1 MTSALRLIRQ
11 VLIADVNVM
20 AEADA
25 VFAVKAKQ
33 GSVPPF
39 IVIDLVSEEEFLR
52 ALAGGSGQYE
62 ARVGVACHSRS
73 ASGADALAETVKAA
87 IGDLLNYPV
96 LEAGIPLGTIECW
109 MAGSSIID
117 WSEDGTVYRRIVD
130 FGVRW
135 KP

>member
-11 VLIADVNVM
+11 VLVADANVM
-20 AEADA
+20 AEANA
-25 VFAVKAKQ
+25 VFAIKAKQ
-33 GSVPPF
+33 GSAPPF

-62 ARVGVACHSRS
+62 ARVAVACHSKS
-73 ASGADALAETVKAA
+73 ASGADAMAETVKAA

-96 LEAGIPLGTIECW
+96 IEAGIPLGTVETW
-109 MAGSSIID
+109 MAGASTFD
-117 WSEDGTVYRRIVD
+117 WSEDGTIYRRIVD